1 MGKAF
6 TADWVDSIG
15 NPTADLRSDIAAEAR
30 AKVVYERLIKEC
42 DDAGARDTLTF
53 LMQREV
59 AHQKMFEAALAA
71 IPDNFPPGNIVKDEF
86 AHEFFHTSSDE
97 TTANGTTS
105 SPGFK
110 LLNSQNIWEFKA
122 MAGKPHGGDPELPP
136 ANPEVASTAAA
147 KSSSKK

>member
-1 MGKAF
+1 
-6 TADWVDSIG
+6 
-15 NPTADLRSDIAAEAR
+15 LRSDIAAEAR

-97 TTANGTTS
+97 MTGNGTTT

-110 LLNSQNIWEFKA
+110 LLTSQKLWEFKA

-136 ANPEVASTAAA
+136 ANPEVASTVATKAT
-147 KSSSKK
+147 SKR